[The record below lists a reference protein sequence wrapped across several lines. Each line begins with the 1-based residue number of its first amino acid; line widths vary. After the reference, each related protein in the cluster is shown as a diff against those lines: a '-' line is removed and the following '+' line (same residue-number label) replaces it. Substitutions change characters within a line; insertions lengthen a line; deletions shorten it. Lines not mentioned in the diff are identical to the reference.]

1 MEDNHII
8 EKVDVRIIVSE
19 SNMAEIVSRTINNLQ
34 LEKDYN
40 IIVSSIIPTNDMD
53 IAKKVASGGD
63 IILIG
68 SYGHDEFFNILFND
82 LKTDFNH
89 IGLLDYDNI
98 ILDNGNIDETLAE
111 RELFNSII
119 KAGLSYSLN
128 IINIHTLE
136 NKLSSLTKKYNS
148 LLDDYNSLID
158 DNESL
163 EKDNRNLN
171 EEITNLNHNMD
182 NIKAEFSSFKNRFKN
197 IHKKDILEIYNLDDL
212 WQEIFNEQLINQD
225 KIVIATDKF
234 KPDNIVVGQGFIG
247 AIDKETAVDWL
258 KVVKTA
264 LIFVE
269 NNENELKDE
278 LNKLNEDISE
288 DIDDEEYEIP
298 TNIGDFFD

>member
-136 NKLSSLTKKYNS
+136 SKLSSLTKKYNS

-163 EKDNRNLN
+163 EKDNRNLK

-182 NIKAEFSSFKNRFKN
+182 NVKAEFSSFKNRFKN
-197 IHKKDILEIYNLDDL
+197 IHNKDILEIYNLDDL
-212 WQEIFNEQLINQD
+212 WQEIFNEKLINQD

>member
-1 MEDNHII
+1 MEDKHIT

-269 NNENELKDE
+269 NNENELKEE
-278 LNKLNEDISE
+278 LNNLNKDISE

-298 TNIGDFFD
+298 TNIGNFFD

>member
-136 NKLSSLTKKYNS
+136 SKLSSLTKKYNS

-163 EKDNRNLN
+163 EKDNRNLK

-182 NIKAEFSSFKNRFKN
+182 NVKAEFSSFKNRFKN

-212 WQEIFNEQLINQD
+212 WQEIFNEKLINQD